1 MTGAAPARAAPADAT
16 APEVWWWGE
25 GEKGGESGHC
35 GGGDGIGAGGG
46 ATAGSCTVAGLE
58 AAPRRFIAATTMT
71 STAAGGAEVLGCR
84 RGKGSGRMVAGLAPV
99 VAVLVLISAVID
111 VYRVLQRCVRPSR
124 GPPRGLSLATGSG
137 VDEG

>member
-1 MTGAAPARAAPADAT
+1 MSSYVHRGDDNDQH
-16 APEVWWWGE
+16 
-25 GEKGGESGHC
+25 GGGRC
-35 GGGDGIGAGGG
+35 GG
-46 ATAGSCTVAGLE
+46 
-58 AAPRRFIAATTMT
+58 
-71 STAAGGAEVLGCR
+71 LGVQAR
-84 RGKGSGRMVAGLAPV
+84 QGSGRMVAGLAPV

>member
-1 MTGAAPARAAPADAT
+1 
-16 APEVWWWGE
+16 
-25 GEKGGESGHC
+25 
-35 GGGDGIGAGGG
+35 
-46 ATAGSCTVAGLE
+46 
-58 AAPRRFIAATTMT
+58 
-71 STAAGGAEVLGCR
+71 
-84 RGKGSGRMVAGLAPV
+84 MVAGLAPV